1 MRERTRL
8 EQSLAEIDEIATG
21 LADNLDLLELA
32 EANGVEADFSCRSGI
47 CHTCVCTLVEGEVE
61 YINDDAFLPDEEDQ
75 VLICSSI
82 PKTNVIID
90 V

>member
-32 EANGVEADFSCRSGI
+32 EAEGDKGVAGEAEQALRKIKDRAAKAELQTLLAGEADA
-47 CHTCVCTLVEGEVE
+47 
-61 YINDDAFLPDEEDQ
+61 NDCYL
-75 VLICSSI
+75 
-82 PKTNVIID
+82 
-90 V
+90 